1 MDYEEQNPRI
11 LKIWAVL
18 MMKKKLWL
26 AGIIA
31 LIGYGMFYL
40 LTNWHDLISGTG
52 VARTVGISSDGKYVI
67 SAHRWKNSKKNK
79 TKLVL
84 WDLDKR
90 EKKVI
95 AENVNT
101 NTAYFIPDS
110 HDFMWQGKDNIVH
123 IQNVEGKELE
133 SFKHFEIARH
143 IMSAD
148 RTFYASANQTGK
160 IFKGHGE
167 NMVPI
172 YTDTPIELHYNFDL
186 FDNYFLTASLG
197 RNTREDGAVVQFN
210 PTADP
215 VQPSVYKKSS
225 YDGVVLWDKNTL
237 KPVAELFGFG
247 GRSDALFSPDGKWIV
262 GGGENLSH
270 YMWETANLTHRLNL
284 ANPRYGIKKEEG
296 GFDDSHLLHVPGVE
310 LGLNNPVTYA
320 FVTDT
325 EFIELRMAPP
335 KDGWGEKHSP
345 LYTVGDPW
353 IKAFVEI
360 GDEPAISTD
369 AYEKSNSVASAPKAH
384 ILVTGQAYHGG
395 INVYRYHPDK
405 MTLEKIWVA
414 Y

>member
-1 MDYEEQNPRI
+1 MDYEEKNPRI

-40 LTNWHDLISGTG
+40 LTNWQDLLSETG

-84 WDLDKR
+84 WDMDKR
-90 EKKVI
+90 EKKII
-95 AENVNT
+95 AEDVNT
-101 NTAYFIPDS
+101 DTAYFIPDS
-110 HDFMWQGKDNIVH
+110 HDFMWQGEDNVVH
-123 IQNVEGKELE
+123 IQNIEGKELE

-172 YTDTPIELHYNFDL
+172 YTDTPIGLHYNFDL

-210 PTADP
+210 LTADP

-237 KPVAELFGFG
+237 KPVAELFGFR

-262 GGGENLSH
+262 GGSENLSH
-270 YMWETANLTHRLNL
+270 YMWETANLTHRLRL
-284 ANPRYGIKKEEG
+284 ADPDSGIRNPEKD
-296 GFDDSHLLHVPGVE
+296 DDSQLLRIPGVE

-335 KDGWGEKHSP
+335 KDGWGEKYSP

-360 GDEPAISTD
+360 GDTPAISTD
-369 AYEKSNSVASAPKAH
+369 AYEKSNSVASTPKAH